1 VAWVVARALRRH
13 WGDPRLVRPA
23 ALLGFLIALQI
34 GLGGWVILS
43 YKAAWVTTAHLGT
56 GALLL
61 AVSLVLTL
69 RARRHL
75 SLAPAP
81 AHSPIEPHLDVAGAR

>member
-1 VAWVVARALRRH
+1 MPEHDAGHAVAVL
-13 WGDPRLVRPA
+13 A
-23 ALLGFLIALQI
+23 A

-61 AVSLVLTL
+61 AVSLALAL

-81 AHSPIEPHLDVAGAR
+81 AHPPIAWRN

>member
-1 VAWVVARALRRH
+1 
-13 WGDPRLVRPA
+13 
-23 ALLGFLIALQI
+23 
-34 GLGGWVILS
+34 VILS

-61 AVSLVLTL
+61 AVSLVLAL

-81 AHSPIEPHLDVAGAR
+81 AHPPIEPHLDIAGAR